1 MTSAG
6 QLPTIIEITTDQTS
20 KIKARSSTERIL
32 ATIITITTTIK
43 SDPSVPQRELS
54 TLSTYQED
62 QIRIL
67 YQE

>member
-20 KIKARSSTERIL
+20 KIKARSSTEQIP
-32 ATIITITTTIK
+32 ATIVTITTTIK